1 MKENKFTKYTFTQR
15 YGMEGVGDM
24 EQEWMTPEEI
34 EQSISQ
40 DKIRVQQ
47 LKDLGLYGQ
56 EYTQTIEIQNDP
68 IFDKQ
73 IKPTESYSF
82 VIMDFGD
89 EK

>member
-1 MKENKFTKYTFTQR
+1 MNNKFTKYTFTQR

-47 LKDLGLYGQ
+47 LKDAGLYGQ
-56 EYTQTIEIQNDP
+56 EYTQTIEIENDP
-68 IFDKQ
+68 TLDKPTT
-73 IKPTESYSF
+73 PTESYGF